1 MSVKFNTDLLFL
13 DLATNLARVIEEEE
27 SPVVVL
33 ATQIMLV
40 IQNIRNVAK
49 NLEMDIGAKKEELE
63 QMIASLHKTDYF
75 RINLPARI
83 HHAIDS
89 TTTDGALPKLYAVAP
104 YHLAPIQNFM
114 IRFFG
119 KFKYA
124 DSTIYGTTYQPKL
137 TVGQES
143 FDPTESTHHAITFKP
158 TLKSVHKPDLTT
170 VQVSLTVPFEV
181 GNFGWVVANIQ
192 SFQYNIPMRLLP
204 ASPGKIVVTYKNAH
218 SEINTIEFPIAW
230 GESKPFGNFR
240 VQLIKLSYTSFDG
253 HAFELTQPGKVSYL
267 ELTKHDT
274 TWQITSLPPDGL

>member
-13 DLATNLARVIEEEE
+13 DLVTNLARVIEEDE

-49 NLEMDIGAKKEELE
+49 HVEMDIGAKREELE
-63 QMIASLHKTDYF
+63 QMIASLHKTDYC
-75 RINLPARI
+75 RTNLPARI

-89 TTTDGALPKLYAVAP
+89 TTTDGALPKLYAVTP
-104 YHLAPIQNFM
+104 YHLALIQNFT

-124 DSTIYGTTYQPKL
+124 DAAIYGTTYQPKL
-137 TVGQES
+137 TIGQES

-158 TLKSVHKPDLTT
+158 TLQSAVKPLTT
-170 VQVSLTVPFEV
+170 TLQVSLTVPYEV

-204 ASPGKIVVTYKNAH
+204 ASPGKIVVTYKNPH
-218 SEINTIEFPIAW
+218 SEINTIEIPIAW
-230 GESKPFGNFR
+230 GESKSFGNSR
-240 VQLIKLSYTSFDG
+240 VELLKLSYTSFDG
-253 HAFELTQPGKVSYL
+253 HTFELTQPGKVSYL
-267 ELTKHDT
+267 ELSKNETC
-274 TWQITSLPPDGL
+274 WQITSLPPDGL